1 MCDKPATGGLPPL
14 SEIFNRSALS
24 LCPQCCYE
32 MKDCTNC
39 DCRDRNQPLE
49 VCHTSNVK
57 CPCDQCVDFIPTIC
71 SCNKVNFWYER
82 RMEEDLTD
90 WLDKNRVTVIDRDTV
105 CVISAL
111 YYDRPNKLIVYSR
124 AHTEL
129 NYMSWVNPRHLDKI
143 VMQIDE

>member
-1 MCDKPATGGLPPL
+1 
-14 SEIFNRSALS
+14 
-24 LCPQCCYE
+24 
-32 MKDCTNC
+32 
-39 DCRDRNQPLE
+39 
-49 VCHTSNVK
+49 
-57 CPCDQCVDFIPTIC
+57 
-71 SCNKVNFWYER
+71 
-82 RMEEDLTD
+82 MEEDLTD

-111 YYDRPNKLIVYSR
+111 YYDRPNKRIVYSR